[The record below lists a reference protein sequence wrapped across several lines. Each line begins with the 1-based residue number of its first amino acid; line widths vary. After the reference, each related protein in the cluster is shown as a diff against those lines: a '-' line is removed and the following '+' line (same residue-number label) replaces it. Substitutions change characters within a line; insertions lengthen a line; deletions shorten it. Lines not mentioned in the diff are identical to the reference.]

1 MPSCLPLP
9 PLPPLRHVV
18 QDYAATGVTLRPH
31 PMSFLRAWLSTRPRT
46 AVTAARLADEAACPQ
61 GKPVAVAGICLVRQR
76 PGSAKN
82 ITFMTLE
89 DETGTAN
96 LVVFPNVFDQHLRVA
111 RHANAMLVHGTVD
124 RQGAVVHV
132 KARRFT
138 SLDDRLADLRDTSR
152 NFH

>member
-1 MPSCLPLP
+1 M
-9 PLPPLRHVV
+9 V

-31 PMSFLRAWLSTRPRT
+31 PVSFLRAWLITRK
-46 AVTAARLADEAACPQ
+46 AVTAAELADEAAFPQ
-61 GKPVAVAGICLVRQR
+61 GKPVAVAGLCLVRQR
-76 PGSAKN
+76 PGTARN

-96 LVVFPNVFDQHLRVA
+96 LVVFPNVFDRHLRVA
-111 RHANAMLVHGTVD
+111 RHAHAMLVHGTID
-124 RQGAVVHV
+124 RQGPVVHV

-138 SLDDRLADLRDTSR
+138 TLDDRLADLRDSSR